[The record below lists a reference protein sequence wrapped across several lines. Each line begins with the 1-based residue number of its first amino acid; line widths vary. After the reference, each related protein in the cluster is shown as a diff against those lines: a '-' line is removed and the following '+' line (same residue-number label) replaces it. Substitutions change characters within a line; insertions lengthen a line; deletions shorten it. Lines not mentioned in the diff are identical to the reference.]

1 MEKFAREMYLCI
13 PLRGQKT
20 LNFKT
25 MNKKI
30 WIGLGVVALVIFWGI
45 GSRNSMATSD
55 QEVKASWANV
65 QSAYQRRSDLIPNL
79 VKTVQGV
86 ANFEKS
92 TLTAVIQ
99 ARASATQMKLDAKDL
114 SPENMQ
120 KYQAAQSSLG
130 GALSRLMVVA
140 ENYPQL
146 RATENFSELQ
156 AQLEGTEN
164 RIKEERDRFNS
175 SVKNYNS
182 LIVTFPNSLI
192 ASFSGFAEKGFFQ
205 AEAGAEKAP
214 EVNFDEKK

>member
-1 MEKFAREMYLCI
+1 
-13 PLRGQKT
+13 
-20 LNFKT
+20 
-25 MNKKI
+25 MNKTVLI
-30 WIGLGVVALVIFWGI
+30 VLGVIALVIFWGV

-55 QEVKASWANV
+55 QDVKAKWAKV
-65 QSAYQRRSDLIPNL
+65 QSAYQRRADLIPNL

-92 TLTAVIQ
+92 TLTAVIE
-99 ARASATQMKLDAKDL
+99 ARASATQMKLDSKDL
-114 SPENMQ
+114 SPENLQ

-146 RATENFSELQ
+146 KATENFSELQ

-164 RIKEERDRFNS
+164 RIKEERDNFNTA
-175 SVKNYNS
+175 VQGYNT
-182 LIVTFPNSLI
+182 LIVTFPNNLI

-205 AEAGAEKAP
+205 AEAGSEKAP

>member
-1 MEKFAREMYLCI
+1 MN
-13 PLRGQKT
+13 KT
-20 LNFKT
+20 LLT
-25 MNKKI
+25 VLI
-30 WIGLGVVALVIFWGI
+30 VLGVIALVIFWGV

-55 QEVKASWANV
+55 QDVKAKWANV
-65 QSAYQRRSDLIPNL
+65 QSAYQRRADLIPNL

-92 TLTAVIQ
+92 TLTAVIE
-99 ARASATQMKLDAKDL
+99 ARASATQMKLDSKDL
-114 SPENMQ
+114 SPANLQ

-146 RATENFSELQ
+146 KATENFSELQ

-164 RIKEERDRFNS
+164 RIKEERDNFNAA
-175 SVKNYNS
+175 VQGYNI
-182 LIVTFPNSLI
+182 LIVTFPSSLI

-205 AEAGAEKAP
+205 ADAGSDKAP

>member
-1 MEKFAREMYLCI
+1 
-13 PLRGQKT
+13 
-20 LNFKT
+20 
-25 MNKKI
+25 MNKTV
-30 WIGLGVVALVIFWGI
+30 WIVLGVIALVIFWGI

-55 QEVKASWANV
+55 QDVKAKWANV
-65 QSAYQRRSDLIPNL
+65 QSAYQRRADLIPNL

-92 TLTAVIQ
+92 TLTAVIE
-99 ARASATQMKLDAKDL
+99 ARASATQMKLDSKDL
-114 SPENMQ
+114 SPENLQ

-146 RATENFSELQ
+146 KATENFSELQ

-164 RIKEERDRFNS
+164 RIKEERDNFNTA
-175 SVKNYNS
+175 VQGYNT
-182 LIVTFPNSLI
+182 LIVTFPNNLI

-205 AEAGAEKAP
+205 AEAGSEKAP

>member
-1 MEKFAREMYLCI
+1 MN
-13 PLRGQKT
+13 KT
-20 LNFKT
+20 LLT
-25 MNKKI
+25 VLI
-30 WIGLGVVALVIFWGI
+30 VLGVIALVIFWGV

-55 QEVKASWANV
+55 QDVKAKWANV
-65 QSAYQRRSDLIPNL
+65 QSAYQRRADLIPNL

-92 TLTAVIQ
+92 TLTAVIE
-99 ARASATQMKLDAKDL
+99 ARASATQMKLDSKDL
-114 SPENMQ
+114 SPENLQ
-120 KYQAAQSSLG
+120 KYQAAQSTLG

-146 RATENFSELQ
+146 KATENFSELQ

-164 RIKEERDRFNS
+164 RIKEERDNFNA
-175 SVKNYNS
+175 SVQAFNT

-205 AEAGAEKAP
+205 ADAGSDKAP

>member
-1 MEKFAREMYLCI
+1 
-13 PLRGQKT
+13 
-20 LNFKT
+20 
-25 MNKKI
+25 MNKTV
-30 WIGLGVVALVIFWGI
+30 WIVLGVIALVIFWGV

-55 QEVKASWANV
+55 QDVKAKWANV
-65 QSAYQRRSDLIPNL
+65 QSAYQRRADLIPNL

-92 TLTAVIQ
+92 TLTAVIE
-99 ARASATQMKLDAKDL
+99 ARASATQMKLDSKDL
-114 SPENMQ
+114 SPENLQ

-146 RATENFSELQ
+146 KATENFSELQ

-164 RIKEERDRFNS
+164 RIKEERDNFNAA
-175 SVKNYNS
+175 VQAYNT
-182 LIVTFPNSLI
+182 LIVTFPNNLI

-205 AEAGAEKAP
+205 AEGGSEKAP

>member
-1 MEKFAREMYLCI
+1 
-13 PLRGQKT
+13 
-20 LNFKT
+20 
-25 MNKKI
+25 MNRKL
-30 WIGLGVVALVIFWGI
+30 WIALGVIALVIFWGV
-45 GSRNSMATSD
+45 GVRNGLATSD
-55 QEVKASWANV
+55 QDVKSSWANV
-65 QSAYQRRSDLIPNL
+65 QSAYQRRADLIPNL

-92 TLTAVIQ
+92 TLTAVIE

-120 KYQAAQSSLG
+120 KYQAAQSSLS

-146 RATENFSELQ
+146 KATENFSELQ

-164 RIKEERDRFNS
+164 RIKEERDRFNA
-175 SVKNYNS
+175 SVKAYNS
-182 LIVTFPNSLI
+182 QVVTFPNNLI
-192 ASFSGFAEKGFFQ
+192 ASFSGFTEKGFFQ

>member
-1 MEKFAREMYLCI
+1 
-13 PLRGQKT
+13 
-20 LNFKT
+20 

-30 WIGLGVVALVIFWGI
+30 WIGLGVIALVIFWGI

-92 TLTAVIQ
+92 TLTAVIE
-99 ARASATQMKLDAKDL
+99 ARASATQVKLDAKDL

-164 RIKEERDRFNS
+164 RIKEERDRFNE

-205 AEAGAEKAP
+205 AEAGSERAP

>member
-1 MEKFAREMYLCI
+1 
-13 PLRGQKT
+13 
-20 LNFKT
+20 
-25 MNKKI
+25 MNKTVGI
-30 WIGLGVVALVIFWGI
+30 VLGVIALVIFWGV

-55 QEVKASWANV
+55 QDVKAKWANV
-65 QSAYQRRSDLIPNL
+65 QSAYQRRADLIPNL

-92 TLTAVIQ
+92 TLTAVIE
-99 ARASATQMKLDAKDL
+99 ARASATQMKLDSKDL
-114 SPENMQ
+114 SPENLQ

-146 RATENFSELQ
+146 KATENFSELQ

-164 RIKEERDRFNS
+164 RIKEERDNFNS
-175 SVKNYNS
+175 AVQAYNT

-205 AEAGAEKAP
+205 AEAGSEKAP

>member
-1 MEKFAREMYLCI
+1 
-13 PLRGQKT
+13 
-20 LNFKT
+20 
-25 MNKKI
+25 MNKTV
-30 WIGLGVVALVIFWGI
+30 WIVLGVIALVIFWGV

-55 QEVKASWANV
+55 QDVKAKWANV
-65 QSAYQRRSDLIPNL
+65 QSAYQRRADLIPNL

-92 TLTAVIQ
+92 TLTAVIE
-99 ARASATQMKLDAKDL
+99 ARASATQMKLDSKDL
-114 SPENMQ
+114 SPENLQ

-146 RATENFSELQ
+146 KATENFSELQ

-164 RIKEERDRFNS
+164 RIKEERDNFNTA
-175 SVKNYNS
+175 VQGYNT
-182 LIVTFPNSLI
+182 LIVTFPNNLI

-205 AEAGAEKAP
+205 ADAGSDKAP

>member
-1 MEKFAREMYLCI
+1 
-13 PLRGQKT
+13 
-20 LNFKT
+20 
-25 MNKKI
+25 MNKTV
-30 WIGLGVVALVIFWGI
+30 WIVLGVIALVIFWGV

-55 QEVKASWANV
+55 QDVKAKWANV
-65 QSAYQRRSDLIPNL
+65 QSAYQRRADLIPNL

-92 TLTAVIQ
+92 TLTAVIE
-99 ARASATQMKLDAKDL
+99 ARASATQMKLDSKDL
-114 SPENMQ
+114 SPENLQ

-146 RATENFSELQ
+146 KATENFSELQ

-164 RIKEERDRFNS
+164 RIKEERDNFNAA
-175 SVKNYNS
+175 VQAYNT

-205 AEAGAEKAP
+205 AEAGTEKAP

>member
-1 MEKFAREMYLCI
+1 
-13 PLRGQKT
+13 
-20 LNFKT
+20 
-25 MNKKI
+25 MNKTV
-30 WIGLGVVALVIFWGI
+30 WIVLGVIALVIFWGV

-55 QEVKASWANV
+55 QDVKAKWANV
-65 QSAYQRRSDLIPNL
+65 QSAYQRRADLIPNL

-92 TLTAVIQ
+92 TLTAVIE
-99 ARASATQMKLDAKDL
+99 ARASATQMKLDSKDL
-114 SPENMQ
+114 SPENLQ

-146 RATENFSELQ
+146 KATENFSELQ

-164 RIKEERDRFNS
+164 RIKEERDNFNS
-175 SVKNYNS
+175 AVQAYNT

-205 AEAGAEKAP
+205 ADAGSDKAP

>member
-1 MEKFAREMYLCI
+1 
-13 PLRGQKT
+13 
-20 LNFKT
+20 

-30 WIGLGVVALVIFWGI
+30 WIGLGVIALVIFWGI

-114 SPENMQ
+114 SPENLQ
-120 KYQAAQSSLG
+120 KFQAAQSSLS
-130 GALSRLMVVA
+130 GALSRLLVVT

-164 RIKEERDRFNS
+164 RIKEERDRFNT

-182 LIVTFPNSLI
+182 IIVTFPSNLI

-205 AEAGAEKAP
+205 AEAGSEKAP

>member
-1 MEKFAREMYLCI
+1 
-13 PLRGQKT
+13 
-20 LNFKT
+20 

-30 WIGLGVVALVIFWGI
+30 WIGLGVIALVIFWGI

-65 QSAYQRRSDLIPNL
+65 ESAYQRRSDLIPNL

-92 TLTAVIQ
+92 TLTAVIE

-164 RIKEERDRFNS
+164 RIKEERDRFNGA
-175 SVKNYNS
+175 VKNYNS
-182 LIVTFPNSLI
+182 LIVTFPNNLI

>member
-1 MEKFAREMYLCI
+1 
-13 PLRGQKT
+13 
-20 LNFKT
+20 
-25 MNKKI
+25 MNKTV
-30 WIGLGVVALVIFWGI
+30 WIVLGVIALVIFWGV

-55 QEVKASWANV
+55 QDVKAKWANV
-65 QSAYQRRSDLIPNL
+65 QSAYQRRADLIPNL

-92 TLTAVIQ
+92 TLTAVIE
-99 ARASATQMKLDAKDL
+99 ARASATQMKLDSKDL
-114 SPENMQ
+114 SPENLQ

-146 RATENFSELQ
+146 KATENFSELQ

-164 RIKEERDRFNS
+164 RIKEERDNFYTA
-175 SVKNYNS
+175 VQAYNT

-205 AEAGAEKAP
+205 AEAGSEKAP

>member
-1 MEKFAREMYLCI
+1 
-13 PLRGQKT
+13 
-20 LNFKT
+20 
-25 MNKKI
+25 MNKTV
-30 WIGLGVVALVIFWGI
+30 WIVLGVIALVIFWGV

-55 QEVKASWANV
+55 QDVKAKWANV
-65 QSAYQRRSDLIPNL
+65 QSAYQRRADLIPNL

-92 TLTAVIQ
+92 TLTAVIE
-99 ARASATQMKLDAKDL
+99 ARASATQMKLDSKDL
-114 SPENMQ
+114 SPENLQ

-140 ENYPQL
+140 ENYPKL
-146 RATENFSELQ
+146 KATDNFSELQ

-164 RIKEERDRFNS
+164 RIKEERDNFNTA
-175 SVKNYNS
+175 VQGYNT
-182 LIVTFPNSLI
+182 LIVTFPNNLI

-205 AEAGAEKAP
+205 AEAGSEKAP

>member
-1 MEKFAREMYLCI
+1 
-13 PLRGQKT
+13 
-20 LNFKT
+20 

-30 WIGLGVVALVIFWGI
+30 WIGLGVIALVIFWGI

-114 SPENMQ
+114 CPENMQ

-130 GALSRLMVVA
+130 GALSRLMVVS

-164 RIKEERDRFNS
+164 RIKEERDRFNGA
-175 SVKNYNS
+175 VKNYNS

-205 AEAGAEKAP
+205 AEAGSEKAP

>member
-1 MEKFAREMYLCI
+1 
-13 PLRGQKT
+13 
-20 LNFKT
+20 
-25 MNKKI
+25 MNKTVLI
-30 WIGLGVVALVIFWGI
+30 VLGVIALVIFWGV

-55 QEVKASWANV
+55 QDVKAKWANV
-65 QSAYQRRSDLIPNL
+65 QSAYQRRADLIPNL

-92 TLTAVIQ
+92 TLTAVIE
-99 ARASATQMKLDAKDL
+99 ARASATQMKLDSKDL
-114 SPENMQ
+114 SPENLQ

-146 RATENFSELQ
+146 KATENFSELQ

-164 RIKEERDRFNS
+164 RIKEERDNFNTA
-175 SVKNYNS
+175 VQGYNT
-182 LIVTFPNSLI
+182 LIVTFPNNLI

-205 AEAGAEKAP
+205 AEAGSEKAP

>member
-1 MEKFAREMYLCI
+1 
-13 PLRGQKT
+13 
-20 LNFKT
+20 

-114 SPENMQ
+114 SPENLQ
-120 KYQAAQSSLG
+120 KYQAAQSGLS
-130 GALSRLMVVA
+130 GALSRLLVVT

-164 RIKEERDRFNS
+164 RIKEERDRFNT

-182 LIVTFPNSLI
+182 IIVTFPSNLI

-205 AEAGAEKAP
+205 AEAGSEKAP
-214 EVNFDEKK
+214 EINFDEKK

>member
-1 MEKFAREMYLCI
+1 
-13 PLRGQKT
+13 
-20 LNFKT
+20 

-114 SPENMQ
+114 SPENLQ
-120 KYQAAQSSLG
+120 KYQAAQSGLS
-130 GALSRLMVVA
+130 GALSRLLVVT

-164 RIKEERDRFNS
+164 RIKEERDRFNT

-182 LIVTFPNSLI
+182 IIVTFPSNLI

-205 AEAGAEKAP
+205 AEAGSEKAP

>member
-1 MEKFAREMYLCI
+1 
-13 PLRGQKT
+13 
-20 LNFKT
+20 
-25 MNKKI
+25 MNKTV
-30 WIGLGVVALVIFWGI
+30 WIVLGVIALVIFWGV

-55 QEVKASWANV
+55 QDVKAKWANV
-65 QSAYQRRSDLIPNL
+65 QSAYQRRADLIPNL

-92 TLTAVIQ
+92 TLTAVIE
-99 ARASATQMKLDAKDL
+99 ARASATQMKLDSKDL
-114 SPENMQ
+114 SPENLQ

-146 RATENFSELQ
+146 KATENFSELQ

-164 RIKEERDRFNS
+164 RIKEERDNFNTA
-175 SVKNYNS
+175 VQAYNT

-192 ASFSGFAEKGFFQ
+192 ASFSGFTEKGFFQ

>member
-1 MEKFAREMYLCI
+1 
-13 PLRGQKT
+13 
-20 LNFKT
+20 
-25 MNKKI
+25 MNKKM
-30 WIGLGVVALVIFWGI
+30 WIALAVVVALVFWGI
-45 GSRNSMATSD
+45 GSRNGMATSD

-65 QSAYQRRSDLIPNL
+65 QNQRRADLIPNL

-99 ARASATQMKLDAKDL
+99 ARASATQMKLDSKDL
-114 SPENMQ
+114 SPENLQ

-146 RATENFSELQ
+146 KATESFAELQ
-156 AQLEGTEN
+156 SQLEGTEN
-164 RIKEERDRFNS
+164 RIKEERDRFNE

-182 LIVTFPNSLI
+182 LIVTFPGNLM
-192 ASFSGFAEKGFFQ
+192 ASFSGFVEKGFFQ
-205 AEAGAEKAP
+205 AEAGSDKAP

>member
-1 MEKFAREMYLCI
+1 MEICRGQMFICI
-13 PLRGQKT
+13 PLQGKNKI
-20 LNFKT
+20 LST
-25 MNKKI
+25 MNRKL
-30 WIGLGVVALVIFWGI
+30 WIALGVIALVIFWGV
-45 GSRNSMATSD
+45 GVRNGLATSD
-55 QEVKASWANV
+55 QDVKSSWANV
-65 QSAYQRRSDLIPNL
+65 QSAYQRRADLIPNL

-92 TLTAVIQ
+92 TLTAVIE

-120 KYQAAQSSLG
+120 KYRAAQSSLS

-146 RATENFSELQ
+146 KATENFSELQ

-164 RIKEERDRFNS
+164 RIKEERDRFNA
-175 SVKNYNS
+175 SVKAFNS
-182 LIVTFPNSLI
+182 QVVTFPNNLI
-192 ASFSGFAEKGFFQ
+192 ASFSGFTEKGFFE

>member
-1 MEKFAREMYLCI
+1 
-13 PLRGQKT
+13 
-20 LNFKT
+20 
-25 MNKKI
+25 MNKTV
-30 WIGLGVVALVIFWGI
+30 WIVLGVIALVIFWGV

-55 QEVKASWANV
+55 QDVKAKWANV
-65 QSAYQRRSDLIPNL
+65 QSAYQRRADLIPNL

-92 TLTAVIQ
+92 TLTAVIE
-99 ARASATQMKLDAKDL
+99 ARASATQMKLDSKDL
-114 SPENMQ
+114 SPENLQ

-146 RATENFSELQ
+146 KATENFSELQ

-164 RIKEERDRFNS
+164 RIKEERDNFNTA
-175 SVKNYNS
+175 VQAYNT

-205 AEAGAEKAP
+205 AEAGSEKAP

>member
-1 MEKFAREMYLCI
+1 
-13 PLRGQKT
+13 
-20 LNFKT
+20 
-25 MNKKI
+25 MNKTV
-30 WIGLGVVALVIFWGI
+30 WIVLGVIALVIFWGI

-55 QEVKASWANV
+55 QDVKAKWANV
-65 QSAYQRRSDLIPNL
+65 QSAYQRRADLIPNL
-79 VKTVQGV
+79 VKTVQAV
-86 ANFEKS
+86 ADFEKS
-92 TLTAVIQ
+92 TLTAVIE

-114 SPENMQ
+114 SPENLQ

-146 RATENFSELQ
+146 KATENFSELQ

-164 RIKEERDRFNS
+164 RIKEERDNFNTA
-175 SVKNYNS
+175 VQAYNT

-205 AEAGAEKAP
+205 ADAGSDKAP
-214 EVNFDEKK
+214 VVNFDEKK

>member
-1 MEKFAREMYLCI
+1 MEKFVGKLFICI
-13 PLRGQKT
+13 SLRVQKT

-30 WIGLGVVALVIFWGI
+30 WIGLGVIALVIFWGI
-45 GSRNSMATSD
+45 GSRNS
-55 QEVKASWANV
+55 
-65 QSAYQRRSDLIPNL
+65 SAYQRRSDLIPNL

-114 SPENMQ
+114 SPENLQ
-120 KYQAAQSSLG
+120 KYQAAQSSLS
-130 GALSRLMVVA
+130 GALSRLLVVT

-164 RIKEERDRFNS
+164 RIKEERDRFNT

-182 LIVTFPNSLI
+182 IIVTFPSNLI
-192 ASFSGFAEKGFFQ
+192 ASLSGFAEKGFFQ
-205 AEAGAEKAP
+205 AEAGSEKAP

>member
-1 MEKFAREMYLCI
+1 
-13 PLRGQKT
+13 
-20 LNFKT
+20 
-25 MNKKI
+25 MNKTV
-30 WIGLGVVALVIFWGI
+30 WIVLGVIALVIFWGI

-55 QEVKASWANV
+55 QDVKAKWANV
-65 QSAYQRRSDLIPNL
+65 QSAYQRRADLIPNL

-92 TLTAVIQ
+92 TLTAVIE
-99 ARASATQMKLDAKDL
+99 ARASATQMKLDSKDL
-114 SPENMQ
+114 SPENLQ

-146 RATENFSELQ
+146 KATENFSELQ

-164 RIKEERDRFNS
+164 RIKEERDNFNTA
-175 SVKNYNS
+175 VQAYNT

-205 AEAGAEKAP
+205 AEAGSEKAP

>member
-1 MEKFAREMYLCI
+1 
-13 PLRGQKT
+13 
-20 LNFKT
+20 
-25 MNKKI
+25 MNKTV
-30 WIGLGVVALVIFWGI
+30 WIVLGVIALVIFWGI

-55 QEVKASWANV
+55 QDVKAKWANV
-65 QSAYQRRSDLIPNL
+65 QSAYQRRADLIPNL

-92 TLTAVIQ
+92 TLTAVIE
-99 ARASATQMKLDAKDL
+99 ARASATQMKLDSKDL
-114 SPENMQ
+114 SPENLQ

-146 RATENFSELQ
+146 KATENFSELQ

-164 RIKEERDRFNS
+164 RIKEERDNFNTA
-175 SVKNYNS
+175 VQAYNT

-205 AEAGAEKAP
+205 AEAGSEKAP
-214 EVNFDEKK
+214 EVNVDEKK